1 MGAGHS
7 LRIQLPPRGR
17 RFPERDEQRLAASA
31 AAGADAAVTPEN
43 IADLPTANVAF
54 VTIAPKEAI
63 ASVLAA
69 VADGATIVLFG
80 GGPPAEVPGYEVHRR
95 QLTVT
100 GPFSH
105 EPDDWRAAAEPLRG
119 GELTGPLATLITARY
134 ALDEVEKAL
143 QQAAETPVYRVVVTP

>member
-1 MGAGHS
+1 LGEWAATVRE
-7 LRIQLPPRGR
+7 LRHAILTVTG
-17 RFPERDEQRLAASA
+17 
-31 AAGADAAVTPEN
+31 AAGAA
-43 IADLPTANVAF
+43 
-54 VTIAPKEAI
+54 
-63 ASVLAA
+63 
-69 VADGATIVLFG
+69 
-80 GGPPAEVPGYEVHRR
+80 GPPAEVPGYEVHRR

-105 EPDDWRAAAEPLRG
+105 EPDDWRAATEPLRG